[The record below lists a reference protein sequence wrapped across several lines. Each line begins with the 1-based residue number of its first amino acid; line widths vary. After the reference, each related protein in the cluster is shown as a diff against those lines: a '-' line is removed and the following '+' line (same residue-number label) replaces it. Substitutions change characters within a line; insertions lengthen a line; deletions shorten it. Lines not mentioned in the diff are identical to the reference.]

1 MEKQSKYKY
10 FQCNLREG
18 YLMKKL
24 ALALIV
30 ALGVASVNAAPT
42 ATDSDV
48 AAALTKSVPNLK
60 LDAVK
65 KNAAITWI
73 KANPGKTA
81 AIAALAL
88 AGLVYGGAA
97 LLKKAP
103 VATANGATTTDSLKW
118 YNRAANNVW
127 HCGAEAPAKFVA
139 QKVGAT
145 CTAVKNNVVNHKVA
159 YGVSAGVVAVIT
171 AAVVDMVLRGDK
183 SVVKTLW
190 NMINKKPAAQPAV
203 VQ

>member
-1 MEKQSKYKY
+1 MEKQSKTKY

-65 KNAAITWI
+65 KNAAISWI
-73 KANPGKTA
+73 KAHPVIVASVA
-81 AIAALAL
+81 AAVL
-88 AGLVYGGAA
+88 AGLVYGAAYKLQSNAEGA
-97 LLKKAP
+97 
-103 VATANGATTTDSLKW
+103 KW
-118 YNRAANNVW
+118 YNRAANNVLY
-127 HCGAEAPAKFVA
+127 AVQVPA
-139 QKVGAT
+139 QKVGAA
-145 CTAVKNNVVNHKVA
+145 CTTAATHVSNHKLA
-159 YGVSAGVVAVIT
+159 YGIPAGVATVVIAAVI
-171 AAVVDMVLRGDK
+171 DMYVHGDK
-183 SVVKTLW
+183 SVVKYLW
-190 NMINKKPAAQPAV
+190 HKIKPAQKPAV
-203 VQ
+203 VPAPAQ